1 LSVAPKDG
9 AERSARRWGRW
20 AEVVM
25 SRPARSAVGA
35 LVVLAALAVPL
46 STLHFTGFS
55 AAALP
60 SGLSSVRVETALQD
74 AFADAT
80 AAPIELV
87 VAAPGRAGVALGPY
101 ARRVAAVPGI
111 AAVAAPRRLGP
122 DLWEIDALPSG
133 APLSQ
138 ATLHAFASIEHIHQ
152 PYPVYA
158 AGVTA
163 DYRSEL
169 ASDSS
174 RLPWA
179 VAVAALVSLLVVF
192 ALTGSVLLPLKSV
205 LASAVSIGAAIGAVV
220 FVFQGGH
227 LARLF
232 GSSPQAGIDST
243 MPILIGALA
252 LGLSTDYGVFLLAR
266 VKEAHDQG
274 IPSEAALRSG
284 LSRSGPVLTSAALLF
299 SVAIGALVLSKEVAL
314 KELGLGTAAA
324 VVLDASVLRA
334 VLLPS
339 LMTLVGEAN
348 WWAPRPLR
356 ELHRLLPSERSD
368 GTGRPGDR
376 APTVKAGR
384 SPAPAPRAVAD
395 EPMRP

>member
-1 LSVAPKDG
+1 MKRPV
-9 AERSARRWGRW
+9 RSA
-20 AEVVM
+20 A
-25 SRPARSAVGA
+25 GA
-35 LVVLAALAVPL
+35 LVVLGALAVPL

-55 AAALP
+55 ANELP
-60 SGLSSVRVETALQD
+60 SGLSSVRVQASLQD
-74 AFADAT
+74 GFADAT

-87 VAAPGRAGVALGPY
+87 VRAPSSAGAALRLYAG
-101 ARRVAAVPGI
+101 RVAAVPGI
-111 AAVAAPRRLGP
+111 AAVAAPRRLGA

-133 APLSQ
+133 VPLSHS
-138 ATLHAFASIEHIHQ
+138 ALLAFASVEHIHE

-169 ASDSS
+169 ASDAG

-179 VAVAALVSLLVVF
+179 IAVAALVSLLVVF

-205 LASAVSIGAAIGAVV
+205 LASAASIGGAIGAVV

-232 GSSPQAGIDST
+232 GASPQAGIDFT
-243 MPILIGALA
+243 MPLLVGALA

-274 IPSEAALRSG
+274 IPSPRALRSA
-284 LSRSGPVLTSAALLF
+284 LSRSGPVLSSAALLF
-299 SVAIGALVLSKEVAL
+299 AVAIGALVLSKEVAL
-314 KELGLGTAAA
+314 KELGLGTAVA

-334 VLLPS
+334 VLMPS
-339 LMTLVGEAN
+339 LMTLLGERN

-356 ELHRLLPSERSD
+356 ELHRLLPSERRSEPARLSNATASLQAD
-368 GTGRPGDR
+368 
-376 APTVKAGR
+376 R
-384 SPAPAPRAVAD
+384 SPAQPPRAAAA
-395 EPMRP
+395 EPAGP

>member
-1 LSVAPKDG
+1 
-9 AERSARRWGRW
+9 
-20 AEVVM
+20 
-25 SRPARSAVGA
+25 VGA
-35 LVVLAALAVPL
+35 LGGHGHEKAGPRRSRCAHGALTAPL

-55 AAALP
+55 ANELP
-60 SGLSSVRVETALQD
+60 AGLSSVRVQASLQD
-74 AFADAT
+74 SFADAT
-80 AAPIELV
+80 AAPVELV
-87 VAAPGRAGVALGPY
+87 VRAPGRAGATLRLY

-111 AAVAAPRRLGP
+111 ATVAAPRRLGA
-122 DLWEIDALPSG
+122 DLWEIDALPSR
-133 APLSQ
+133 APLSRS
-138 ATLHAFASIEHIHQ
+138 TLLAFSSVEHIPA

-169 ASDSS
+169 ASDAG

-179 VAVAALVSLLVVF
+179 IAIAALVSLLVVF

-205 LASAVSIGAAIGAVV
+205 LASAASIGAAIGAVV

-227 LARLF
+227 LAGLF

-243 MPILIGALA
+243 MPLLVGALA

-274 IPSEAALRSG
+274 MPSQRALRSA

-299 SVAIGALVLSKEVAL
+299 AVAIGALVLSKDVAL
-314 KELGLGTAAA
+314 KELGIGTAVA

-334 VLLPS
+334 VLMPS
-339 LMTLVGEAN
+339 LMTLLGERN
-348 WWAPRPLR
+348 WWAPRPLK
-356 ELHRLLPSERSD
+356 ELHRLLPSERRSAAA
-368 GTGRPGDR
+368 GPSEGAASLQAPGSLGQ
-376 APTVKAGR
+376 P
-384 SPAPAPRAVAD
+384 PRVATA
-395 EPMRP
+395 EATNR